1 MSSTVILDLPCLR
14 EKQDH
19 YLLEKG
25 PWWCVNDH
33 TGCIW
38 NDGHNTCNHD
48 GNSLSPLEEED
59 Q

>member
-1 MSSTVILDLPCLR
+1 MPTEIEELPCLR

-33 TGCIW
+33 TGCLY
-38 NDGHNTCNHD
+38 NDGHNTCQYE
-48 GNSLSPLEEED
+48 GNSLSPLED
-59 Q
+59 D